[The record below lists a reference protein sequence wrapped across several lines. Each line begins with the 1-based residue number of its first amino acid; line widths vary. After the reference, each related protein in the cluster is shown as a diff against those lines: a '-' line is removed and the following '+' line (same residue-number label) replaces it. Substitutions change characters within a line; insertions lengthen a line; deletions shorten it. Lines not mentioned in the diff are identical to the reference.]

1 LAEEILEKEGELTE
15 INNDVFAEFTYKV
28 YHEKIRNRD
37 DLKKGVKLYENL
49 KSDIERTCKH
59 INKESIF
66 SQDVFTNEKIRYK
79 LVDELTEEL
88 EKLKL

>member
-1 LAEEILEKEGELTE
+1 MEKEGELKET
-15 INNDVFAEFTYKV
+15 NNDLFAEFTHKV
-28 YHEKIRNRD
+28 YYEKIRNRD

-49 KSDIERTCKH
+49 KSEIEKTCKN
-59 INKESIF
+59 ITKESIF

-79 LVDELTEEL
+79 LIDEVTEEL